1 MISKFLRLTPLSLQT
16 SSSNSRHLFYWL
28 NNIFNAVDRKKIEEL
43 GPDRAAAEWL
53 IRNGASVIWS
63 SQIDSHNFNDYE
75 RLMTKP
81 NEFCGNH
88 IIGIDA
94 TESSI
99 NYVGFEYLRQLK
111 HLSRIIFN
119 ETKYLNDKALIML
132 CEYQLD
138 QLRHLE
144 IRNCYN
150 VTDIGI
156 QALKELR
163 SLQHLKLENLPS
175 VDNRTICHGILKKS
189 LHPSCRIEW
198 N

>member
-1 MISKFLRLTPLSLQT
+1 
-16 SSSNSRHLFYWL
+16 
-28 NNIFNAVDRKKIEEL
+28 
-43 GPDRAAAEWL
+43 
-53 IRNGASVIWS
+53 
-63 SQIDSHNFNDYE
+63 
-75 RLMTKP
+75 MTKP

-163 SLQHLKLENLPS
+163 
-175 VDNRTICHGILKKS
+175 
-189 LHPSCRIEW
+189 
-198 N
+198 